1 MKLNDLEFVRLLP
14 QFMRNDSAVVGL
26 AAALDVI
33 IPSLSASIQNLSTW
47 DHIEDLSEAEL
58 DALAWELNIL
68 WYDTGA
74 SIDTKRNVIKNSDM
88 VYKHLGTKFAVENVI
103 KSYFGDGEVQEW
115 FEYDGEPGHFRVVSN
130 NPSLSD
136 ERLTEFLNL
145 LYKVKRASSKMDAV
159 VISLAGQMPLYA
171 GVAYHESGRD
181 VFAIGATP

>member
-1 MKLNDLEFVRLLP
+1 MKLNDLEFARLLP
-14 QFMRNDSAVVGL
+14 QFMRSDPAVIGL
-26 AAALDVI
+26 AAALDEI
-33 IPSLSASIQNLSTW
+33 IPGLSASITNLSTW
-47 DHIEDLSEAEL
+47 DHIDDLSEAEL

-74 SIDTKRNVIKNSDM
+74 NIDTKRNIIKNSDM

-103 KSYFGDGEVQEW
+103 KSYFGDGKVQEW

-145 LYKVKRASSKMDAV
+145 LAKVKRASSKMDAV
-159 VISLAGQMPLYA
+159 VISLAGQMPIYA

-181 VFAIGATP
+181 VYAIGATP